1 MTWMKHR
8 TEGRREAVFC
18 SGRDGEGTMAT
29 ILIVE
34 DSPNH
39 RLLVQMELEDD
50 GHCVI
55 AVGNGHEAL
64 VLLRERTP
72 DLVVLD
78 LRLPGMDGIEV
89 MERMLGHDRRLPVI
103 IHSGYDYRDSFRTWP
118 AEAYVVKNSNMD
130 LLKAEVRRALERRAQ
145 EMDRQVV

>member
-1 MTWMKHR
+1 
-8 TEGRREAVFC
+8 
-18 SGRDGEGTMAT
+18 MAT

-39 RLLVQMELEDD
+39 RLLIQMELEDD

-55 AVGNGHEAL
+55 AVENGREAM
-64 VLLRERTP
+64 VIVREIAP

-78 LRLPGMDGIEV
+78 LRLPGMDGIDL
-89 MERMLGHDRRLPVI
+89 MCRILDHDRKLPVI
-103 IHSGYDYRDSFRTWP
+103 IHSGYDYRDNFRTWP

-130 LLKAEVRRALERRAQ
+130 ILKTEVRRALERRASGNGTVV
-145 EMDRQVV
+145 EDVADRR